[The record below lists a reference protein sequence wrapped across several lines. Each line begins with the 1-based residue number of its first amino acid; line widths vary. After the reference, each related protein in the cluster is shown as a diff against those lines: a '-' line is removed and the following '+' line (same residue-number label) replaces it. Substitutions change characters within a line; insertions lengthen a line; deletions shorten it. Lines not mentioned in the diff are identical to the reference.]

1 MNRYRHHSEGMGG
14 FSYLWMNTG
23 KNKWIQDC
31 KVREFFSRGEKRG
44 ALFLKI
50 SPATWKAILWK
61 ADWHICFL
69 IQQTQERIPFY
80 CDKVT
85 PEWRENWSNISGFR
99 SYRHVWLSIGPQ
111 EYPGSPAPAQLP
123 SPAESP
129 PCSPLR
135 RFRFPFADA
144 ILALW
149 TESWRQ
155 QSLAA
160 DKRQGPLIFDVLGSR
175 LSLFWF
181 SRQT

>member
-85 PEWRENWSNISGFR
+85 SEWRENWSNISLASGHTDTCGWASGHR
-99 SYRHVWLSIGPQ
+99 NTQAHQHPHSCHPLQKALHVPHSGD
-111 EYPGSPAPAQLP
+111 SV
-123 SPAESP
+123 
-129 PCSPLR
+129 SPL
-135 RFRFPFADA
+135 
-144 ILALW
+144 
-149 TESWRQ
+149 Q
-155 QSLAA
+155 M
-160 DKRQGPLIFDVLGSR
+160 
-175 LSLFWF
+175 LS
-181 SRQT
+181 

>member
-1 MNRYRHHSEGMGG
+1 MGG
-14 FSYLWMNTG
+14 FSYLWMNTWE
-23 KNKWIQDC
+23 KINESRIVKS
-31 KVREFFSRGEKRG
+31 ESMPFFSRGKTRG

-61 ADWHICFL
+61 ADWHIYFL

-80 CDKVT
+80 RDKVT
-85 PEWRENWSNISGFR
+85 SEWRANWSNISLASG
-99 SYRHVWLSIGPQ
+99 HTDNVWLSIGPQ
-111 EYPGSPAPAQLP
+111 EYPGSPAPT

-129 PCSPLR
+129 PCSPLS

-155 QSLAA
+155 QSLEA

-175 LSLFWF
+175 LALFWL
-181 SRQT
+181 SRQTEGKE